1 MQNLSVKEVV
11 FKTQDGKELNMRD
24 SVQRANVNMKSIL
37 LVRKWMVDF
46 IIPIPIFMA
55 STILKNLET
64 SNNQTLSNIKDIV
77 SMLNEKNPKHADI
90 LDKAFKPA

>member
-1 MQNLSVKEVV
+1 
-11 FKTQDGKELNMRD
+11 
-24 SVQRANVNMKSIL
+24 
-37 LVRKWMVDF
+37 MVDF

-90 LDKAFKPA
+90 LNKAFKPA